1 MKVNT
6 YKEAN
11 ELLEDIQ
18 HFLEAKGHIKE
29 AITVGSVVDS
39 VTSFQLAASRQTTL
53 NSWLSS
59 DS

>member
-1 MKVNT
+1 MNS

-11 ELLEDIQ
+11 ELLEVQ

-29 AITVGSVVDS
+29 AITLGSVVDTVS
-39 VTSFQLAASRQTTL
+39 SFQLTATRQTTL

-59 DS
+59 ANNN